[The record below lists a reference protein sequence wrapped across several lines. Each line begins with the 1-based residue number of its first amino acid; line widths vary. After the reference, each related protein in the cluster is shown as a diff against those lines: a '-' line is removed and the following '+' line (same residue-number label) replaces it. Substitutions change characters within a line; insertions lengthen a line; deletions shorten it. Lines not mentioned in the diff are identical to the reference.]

1 MRRYLIKNAVTCIK
15 LLAAVLMKYPLSC
28 SLTLKGEDDTMEFA
42 TKCIHEIGASD
53 ATSACLGALD
63 AWLVI
68 CGIKT
73 LPLRMEQHQKNAFT
87 IAKWLQKQP
96 RVQYVLY
103 PGLENHPGYEINKAQ
118 TTGFGGMISFAVD
131 NSETALQILEGVKL
145 IKFAESL
152 GGTESLITYPIRQT
166 HTDLTAEECA
176 EKGITDCLL
185 RFSTG
190 IEATQDLIDDLAQAF
205 TAVE

>member
-1 MRRYLIKNAVTCIK
+1 
-15 LLAAVLMKYPLSC
+15 
-28 SLTLKGEDDTMEFA
+28 
-42 TKCIHEIGASD
+42 
-53 ATSACLGALD
+53 
-63 AWLVI
+63 
-68 CGIKT
+68 
-73 LPLRMEQHQKNAFT
+73 MEQHQKNAFT

-152 GGTESLITYPIRQT
+152 GGTESLITYPIR
-166 HTDLTAEECA
+166 
-176 EKGITDCLL
+176 
-185 RFSTG
+185 
-190 IEATQDLIDDLAQAF
+190 
-205 TAVE
+205 